1 MPERRSSSSS
11 RKHVAQRL
19 RERLPAFVELFDGAE
34 MLVEELAELLEGTDE
49 LAAADAA
56 SGHGAGRAREDA
68 SPEMLAGE
76 FAALRRAVAGH
87 LEPADR
93 EGEVGEAL
101 HELLDRQY
109 AAAMA
114 ALLRERE
121 AQLLEMV
128 AHDISNPLM
137 NICLCRDYLAGL
149 GGGSPEQEM
158 VSDMLQSASQRLQDL
173 TRGLHEVADLRGS
186 PELLE
191 RGAIAATELVV
202 DAVARCAPQAAARK
216 ARIEQSL
223 QLAGVTVLGDHERLV
238 RALGSALQ
246 SALRAAGGDRVVT
259 LRGEVVGSE
268 VVLRVSDV
276 IADLGGPSLARRRT
290 TSELF
295 VARSIVEAHG
305 GRLWYEPSP
314 GGGGMTLALG
324 LPLAAEPSA

>member
-1 MPERRSSSSS
+1 MPDRLSPPSS
-11 RKHVAQRL
+11 RAHAALRL

-34 MLVEELAELLEGTDE
+34 MLVEELAELLEATDE
-49 LAAADAA
+49 AAPADAA

-68 SPEMLAGE
+68 GPEALARE
-76 FAALRRAVAGH
+76 FATLRRAVAGH
-87 LEPADR
+87 LDPADR

-114 ALLRERE
+114 TLLRERE

-137 NICLCRDYLAGL
+137 NICLCRDYLTGL

-158 VSDMLQSASQRLQDL
+158 VSEMLQSASQRLQDV

-191 RGAIAATELVV
+191 RTPLDMVELVTE
-202 DAVARCAPQAAARK
+202 AVGRASSTSARK
-216 ARIEQSL
+216 VRIEQSL
-223 QLAGVTVLGDHERLV
+223 QLGEASVLGDHERLV
-238 RALGSALQ
+238 RAVGSALQ
-246 SALRAAGGDRVVT
+246 SALRAAGGDRAVT
-259 LRGEVVGSE
+259 LRGEVAGGE
-268 VVLRVSDV
+268 IVLRVSDV
-276 IADLGGPSLARRRT
+276 IADLGRPSLARRRT
-290 TSELF
+290 TTELF

-305 GRLWYEPSP
+305 GRLWHEPSP
-314 GGGGMTLALG
+314 AGGGMTLAIG
-324 LPLAAEPSA
+324 LPVATAPGG